1 MNKTQAVG
9 RLARGLCAVG
19 LAVGLQTAQAAP
31 AWQIN
36 TNGSGLPGATPIAA
50 NANVSGVG
58 FVQAGPNPANQS
70 QYVFVEHG
78 AYQLLNSSANGPF
91 GGKDITVVYS
101 VSGNLSAQMAPSFS
115 NGNIKLFAD
124 SNLDFGSAAGNYGA
138 DNGTLL
144 ASFSVTGGGA
154 VSNTAVALQAHL
166 DPNSLLRGYLF
177 DAYGNDMADARGV
190 ILDLI
195 VNNQMGNPDN
205 LQVSEIVCGLA
216 GYTGAGCNNTPF
228 SNMYPF
234 AYFVEDGGTVA
245 LTAVPEPGSMALLGV
260 ALGGLSLI
268 RRRKS
273 MR

>member
-58 FVQAGPNPANQS
+58 FVQIGPDLANPQ
-70 QYVFVEHG
+70 QFVFVEQG
-78 AYQLLNSSANGPF
+78 AYQLQNANANGPF
-91 GGKDITVVYS
+91 GGKDITVIYS
-101 VSGNLSAQMAPSFS
+101 VTGNLSAQMVPSFS
-115 NGNIKLFAD
+115 NGSIKLFAD
-124 SNLDFGSAAGNYGA
+124 SNLDFGSATGQYGA
-138 DNGTLL
+138 DNGSLL

-154 VSNTAVALQAHL
+154 LSPTAVGLQASL
-166 DPNSLLRGYLF
+166 DPGSMLHGYLF
-177 DAYGNDMADARGV
+177 DAYGNDMADASSV

-216 GYTGAGCNNTPF
+216 GYTGAGCDNTPF
-228 SNMYPF
+228 FNSPF
-234 AYFVEDGGTVA
+234 AFFVQDGGTVA